1 VVFLDW
7 ILAGC
12 YGSCAALVYLW
23 YEEIKSSWLAWR
35 KLDSPAGFDGKG
47 WQLFQV
53 VIRGLISDLG
63 ANLWRR
69 LGWQKLRQDSLH
81 RLAAAG
87 YPAGLTIQ
95 ELWGWRCIAAAGGL
109 ALLYLLRSGPLLA
122 VFGGYLCSRLP
133 YFWLTTA
140 GSKRE
145 AAIRRALPAVLDLLV
160 ICTGAGLTFDAA
172 VAVIVEKS
180 QPNPLID
187 ELRLVLHH
195 MRMGD
200 SRQEALRRMSVRT
213 RDPDV
218 KSVCATLI
226 QADQLG
232 TSISS
237 TLVLLANQI
246 RISQGQRAEA
256 RANQAPVKLLF
267 PLVFFIFPSL
277 LVVLFGPVFLGGRI
291 Q

>member
-1 VVFLDW
+1 VIQLDW
-7 ILAGC
+7 FLACC
-12 YGSCAALVYLW
+12 YGCCALLVCLW
-23 YEEIKSSWLAWR
+23 YEEVRFSWLVWKKCLPQGR
-35 KLDSPAGFDGKG
+35 SEESNRRPL
-47 WQLFQV
+47 QQV
-53 VIRGLISDLG
+53 VRSLVSDLG
-63 ANLWRR
+63 TAICR
-69 LGWQKLRQDSLH
+69 LLPRHKARQDSLQ

-87 YPAGLTIQ
+87 YPGNLTVQ
-95 ELWGWRCIAAAGGL
+95 ELWGWRCVA
-109 ALLYLLRSGPLLA
+109 ALLGWLVLYLFHAGMALA
-122 VFGGYLCSRLP
+122 GLGGYLCSRLP
-133 YFWLTTA
+133 YVWLTAA

-145 AAIRRALPAVLDLLV
+145 AAICRALPGVLDLLV

-180 QPNPLID
+180 RPNPLID

-200 SRQEALRRMSVRT
+200 SRQEALRRMSLRT
-213 RDPDV
+213 QSADLR
-218 KSVCATLI
+218 SVCATLI

-237 TLVLLANQI
+237 TLALLANQI
-246 RISQGQRAEA
+246 RINQAQRAEA

-277 LVVLFGPVFLGGRI
+277 LVVLFGPVFLGGTI
-291 Q
+291 

>member
-1 VVFLDW
+1 MDLFL
-7 ILAGC
+7 AAC
-12 YGSCAALVYLW
+12 YGGCAALIYLW
-23 YEEIKSSWLAWR
+23 YEEVKSSWLAWQE
-35 KLDSPAGFDGKG
+35 LESQGSFEGTG
-47 WQLFQV
+47 WQLFQL
-53 VIRGLISDLG
+53 VIRGLISDMG
-63 ANLWRR
+63 TILWRR
-69 LGWQKLRQDSLH
+69 LPWQKVKQDSLQ

-87 YPAGLTIQ
+87 YPANLTIQ
-95 ELWGWRCIAAAGGL
+95 ELWGWRCVAAAAGLG
-109 ALLYLLRSGPLLA
+109 LLYCFQAGLFLA
-122 VFGGYLCSRLP
+122 GLGGYLCSRLP
-133 YFWLTTA
+133 YLWLTTA
-140 GSKRE
+140 SSRRE
-145 AAIRRALPAVLDLLV
+145 AAIRRALPGVLDLLV

-200 SRQEALRRMSVRT
+200 TRQEALRRMSFRT
-213 RDPDV
+213 QDADV

-246 RISQGQRAEA
+246 RINQAQRAEA

-291 Q
+291 

>member
-1 VVFLDW
+1 MVGLDW
-7 ILAGC
+7 FLACC
-12 YGSCAALVYLW
+12 YGGCAALVYLW
-23 YEEIKSSWLAWR
+23 YEQVKSSWLAWQE
-35 KLDSPAGFDGKG
+35 LESQGAFEGTS
-47 WQLFQV
+47 WQLFQL
-53 VIRGLISDLG
+53 VIRGLVSDMG
-63 ANLWRR
+63 TSLWLR
-69 LGWQKLRQDSLH
+69 LPWQKVRQDSLQ
-81 RLAAAG
+81 RLAVAG
-87 YPAGLTIQ
+87 YPAKLTIQ
-95 ELWGWRCIAAAGGL
+95 ELWGWRCVAAVCGSGLLHYFRAGLFL
-109 ALLYLLRSGPLLA
+109 AAL
-122 VFGGYLCSRLP
+122 GGYLCSRLP
-133 YFWLTTA
+133 YLWLTSA
-140 GSKRE
+140 SSRRE
-145 AAIRRALPAVLDLLV
+145 AAIRRALPGILDLLV

-180 QPNPLID
+180 PPNPLIE

-213 RDPDV
+213 QDADV

-246 RISQGQRAEA
+246 RINQAQRAES

-277 LVVLFGPVFLGGRI
+277 LVVLFGPVFLGGRM
-291 Q
+291 

>member
-1 VVFLDW
+1 MDLHWF
-7 ILAGC
+7 LAGC
-12 YGSCAALVYLW
+12 YGCSAALTYLW
-23 YEEIKSSWLAWR
+23 YEGVKSSWLAR
-35 KLDSPAGFDGKG
+35 QKLESRGDFEGTG
-47 WQLFQV
+47 WQLFQLV
-53 VIRGLISDLG
+53 SRGLVSDLG
-63 ANLWRR
+63 TIVWRR
-69 LGWQKLRQDSLH
+69 LPRHRVKKDSLR

-87 YPAGLTIQ
+87 YPAGMTIQ
-95 ELWGWRCIAAAGGL
+95 ELWGWRCVAAGSGL
-109 ALLYLLRSGPLLA
+109 SLLYLAQDGFLLA
-122 VFGGYLCSRLP
+122 ALGGYLWSRLP
-133 YFWLTTA
+133 YLWLTIA
-140 GSKRE
+140 AAKRE
-145 AAIRRALPAVLDLLV
+145 AAIRRALPGVLDLLV

-172 VAVIVEKS
+172 LAVIVEKS
-180 QPNPLID
+180 QPGPLID

-200 SRQEALRRMSVRT
+200 SRQEALRRMSART
-213 RDPDV
+213 ENTDV

-246 RISQGQRAEA
+246 RINQAQRAEA

-291 Q
+291 